1 MKSNVPPPPLRTVW
15 LLTVALLLM
24 ILTNQTMIIAQ
35 NEKELFPEQL
45 LSSCCE
51 EIDIDYYV
59 TEDCC
64 IQIDIDN
71 PSCEDAKISIQ
82 YRDSYNF
89 LWQIKHVESAPAT
102 TVSYKLCPMVVSTN
116 VQFRVLIQYANGAPH
131 CDESILVEGINQFTY
146 NVDRSQC
153 CNCEGS
159 STWLTASMHADTL
172 CPDSCTIRIDLDIP
186 DSLTCLKYFIPQN
199 QFAPYNEPLEIN
211 TENIENFYKCLG
223 PGEST
228 SIQLFLLATP
238 EENAYTPLAGCM
250 VGANFSCDTVP
261 NIEFPE
267 IDPPCSEECPDS
279 AWTAYSDYFRIG
291 SPCPACYVT
300 VEYIVRTCNGKQELQ
315 ITRFYSNNT
324 FYCSGC
330 SDDLI
335 YSRALKYIINKN
347 DMNFEPRE
355 EEDCDTTWRIG
366 VGSCWATWEYYQ
378 YIMKLQDGPSGPA
391 WVSVLDTIVVREVC
405 DSVLCCY
412 DIVTVCRLAEGGIGI
427 SIDSVSTRFINCLF
441 KSKLT
446 YSGLLVF
453 CTPACHWLDSLEGPY
468 NFPYIIEKNS
478 ILEKFDYFNDY
489 NISAYTLDENLVF
502 EIKSQTTNDFDIK
515 IYDLL
520 GNLIITKTIRTST
533 GLSKLRIDLSK
544 LRTGTYIYSVTL
556 DNKLIKS
563 DKFIYLK

>member
-1 MKSNVPPPPLRTVW
+1 RASW
-15 LLTVALLLM
+15 LLIVAFCILYITNSTVM
-24 ILTNQTMIIAQ
+24 IAQ
-35 NEKELFPEQL
+35 NDKEQFPEQL

-82 YRDSYNF
+82 YRDPYNH
-89 LWQIKHVESAPAT
+89 LWQIKHTESAPAT
-102 TVSYKLCPMVVSTN
+102 TVSYKLCPTVVSTN

-131 CDESILVEGINQFTY
+131 CEESFFVEGVNQFTY

-153 CNCEGS
+153 CGCEGS

-172 CPDSCTIRIDLDIP
+172 CPDSCTIRLDLDIP
-186 DSLTCLKYFIPQN
+186 DSLTCFKYFMTLPQMTGN
-199 QFAPYNEPLEIN
+199 HQPIEI
-211 TENIENFYKCLG
+211 TPENISNFYLCLG
-223 PGEST
+223 PGQSKNVT
-228 SIQLFLLATP
+228 MRLFASLG
-238 EENAYTPLAGCM
+238 EYTHIFAGCYLY
-250 VGANFSCDTVP
+250 ANFSCDTVP
-261 NIEFPE
+261 HIEFPE

-279 AWTAYSDYFRIG
+279 AWTKYTDVIPIG
-291 SPCPACYVT
+291 LPCPDCYVK
-300 VEYIVRTCNGKQELQ
+300 VDYIARTCNGKQELQ
-315 ITRFYSNNT
+315 ITRFFTNNT
-324 FYCSGC
+324 FYCSDC
-330 SDDLI
+330 SDDVI
-335 YSRALKYIINKN
+335 YSRAIKYIINKN
-347 DMNFEPRE
+347 DMNFKPNIPDE
-355 EEDCDTTWRIG
+355 CDTTWRVG

-378 YIMKLQDGPSGPA
+378 YIMKWQDAGPSGPG

-405 DSVLCCY
+405 DSVQCCY
-412 DIVTVCRLAEGGIGI
+412 DIVTVCRLAEGGIDI

-453 CTPACHWLDSLEGPY
+453 CTPACHWIDSLEGPY

-478 ILEKFDYFNDY
+478 TLENFDYYNDY
-489 NISAYTLDENLVF
+489 KISAYTLDENLVF
-502 EIKSQTTNDFDIK
+502 EIQSLSSANADIR

-520 GNLIITKTIRTST
+520 GNLIITKAINISSSR
-533 GLSKLRIDLSK
+533 GVHKVDISKLQ
-544 LRTGTYIYSVTL
+544 TGTYVYSVTI

-563 DKFIYLK
+563 DKFMYLK